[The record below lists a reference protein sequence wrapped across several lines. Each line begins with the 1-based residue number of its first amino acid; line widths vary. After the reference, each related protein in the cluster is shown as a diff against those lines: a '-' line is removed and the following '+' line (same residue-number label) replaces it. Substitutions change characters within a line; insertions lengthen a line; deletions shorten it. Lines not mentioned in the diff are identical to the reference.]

1 MNGNHPGIPSNT
13 GTRRL
18 SWDELPPSVR
28 DQLERLLGQ
37 RVVAAVSQPG
47 GFSEGLAARAQLADG
62 SGVFIKAAQAATPA
76 AGHHR
81 REAAISRRLPAGA
94 PVPRLLHAHDDG
106 ELVALVFEE
115 IPGSLPAQPWR
126 REELDRVL
134 AALPGLVTALTPAPV
149 EESQLAPPRL
159 GGWSGLAPPAARGRL
174 RTLSGWAADHLH
186 GLIALES
193 RAQVTGPTLLHGDLY
208 PFNLLLTPDRV
219 VAVDWPHAWIGAPFC
234 DVLTLLSS
242 AQLSGIDPQ
251 PLAQAHPLTRN
262 LAPGRIDE
270 FLALHSGF
278 LLRSVATAGPEAD
291 PNIMAMMTALGLAS
305 VQWLQR
311 RWPTTG

>member
-1 MNGNHPGIPSNT
+1 MNENHPGIPSNT

-18 SWDELPPSVR
+18 SWDELPASVR
-28 DQLERLLGQ
+28 DQLERLLGH
-37 RVVAAVSQPG
+37 RVVAAASQPG
-47 GFSEGLAARAQLADG
+47 GFSEGLAARARLADG

-76 AGHHR
+76 ASHHR
-81 REAAISRRLPAGA
+81 REIAVSRRLPASA
-94 PVPRLLHAHDDG
+94 PAPRLLHAHDDG
-106 ELVALVFEE
+106 EWVALVFEE

-134 AALPGLVTALTPAPV
+134 AAIPGLVRALTPAPV

-159 GGWSGLAPPAARGRL
+159 GGWSDLAPPARGRL
-174 RTLSGWAADHLH
+174 RTLSGWAADHLD

-193 RAQVTGPTLLHGDLY
+193 RAQLTGQTLLHGDLY

-219 VAVDWPHAWIGAPFC
+219 VAIDWPHAWIGAPFC

-251 PLAQAHPLTRN
+251 SLA
-262 LAPGRIDE
+262 
-270 FLALHSGF
+270 
-278 LLRSVATAGPEAD
+278 VASAGPEAD
-291 PNIMAMMTALGLAS
+291 PNIVAMMTALGLAS

-311 RWPTTG
+311 RWPATG